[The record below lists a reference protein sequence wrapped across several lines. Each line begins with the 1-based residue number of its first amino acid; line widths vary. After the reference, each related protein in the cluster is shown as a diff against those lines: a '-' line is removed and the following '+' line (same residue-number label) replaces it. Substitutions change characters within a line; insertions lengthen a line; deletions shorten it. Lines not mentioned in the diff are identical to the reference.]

1 MAPHFLRGLIYLPR
15 TKKSK
20 LISTP
25 QHHIQ
30 RWPLSDEQYTRLM
43 AFYQKLGLPA
53 LIKLKAER
61 RIGEM
66 SEPDRNALLERINAT
81 QSLDQ

>member
-1 MAPHFLRGLIYLPR
+1 MR
-15 TKKSK
+15 TKKPK
-20 LISTP
+20 LTVSP

-30 RWPLSDEQYTRLM
+30 RWPLTDDQYTRLM

-66 SEPDRNALLERINAT
+66 SEPDRNALLERIGN
-81 QSLDQ
+81 